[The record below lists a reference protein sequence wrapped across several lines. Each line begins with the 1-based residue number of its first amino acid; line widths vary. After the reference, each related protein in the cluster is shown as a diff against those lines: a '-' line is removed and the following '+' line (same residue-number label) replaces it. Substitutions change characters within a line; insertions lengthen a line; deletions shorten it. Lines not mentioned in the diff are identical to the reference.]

1 MQEYSIHRSQRRCQ
15 QTERAFAPGESYYS
29 VVLARGSELVR
40 LDLSRDVWNGP
51 PEGTVGWWLSRMP
64 TKAPGKPTPA
74 PASVL
79 IQTLETLLE
88 DPSKQEL
95 AYFLALILVRRRILV
110 EMDSGIEESD
120 ESSTPHPFLH
130 LTHNASNRDFD
141 VPICEPASDQLDLLQ
156 AALTELLF
164 CEA

>member
-15 QTERAFAPGESYYS
+15 QTDRAFVPGESYYS
-29 VVLARGSELVR
+29 VVLARGSELIR
-40 LDLSRDVWNGP
+40 MDLARDVWNGP

-74 PASVL
+74 PAAVL

-88 DPSKQEL
+88 DPSKQQL
-95 AYFLALILVRRRILV
+95 AYLLALILVRRRILV
-110 EMDSGIEESD
+110 ERNSGIEESD
-120 ESSTPHPFLH
+120 ESLTTHPFLH
-130 LTHNASNRDFD
+130 LTHNATNRDFD
-141 VPICEPASDQLDLLQ
+141 IAICEPTPEQLDLLQ
-156 AALTELLF
+156 AELTELLF

>member
-15 QTERAFAPGESYYS
+15 QSDRAFAPGESYYS
-29 VVLARGSELVR
+29 VVLARGIELVR

-51 PEGTVGWWLSRMP
+51 PEGAIGWWLSRMP

-79 IQTLETLLE
+79 LQALETLLE
-88 DPSKQEL
+88 DPSKPEL
-95 AYFLALILVRRRILV
+95 AYLLALILVRRRILI
-110 EMDSGIEESD
+110 EKDTGIEESD
-120 ESSTPHPFLH
+120 ESAVPQSFLH
-130 LTHNASNRDFD
+130 LTHNATNRDFD
-141 VPICEPASDQLDLLQ
+141 VPICEPSPDQLTQLQ
-156 AALTELLF
+156 DALTELLF

>member
-15 QTERAFAPGESYYS
+15 QTDRAFAPGESYYS

-40 LDLSRDVWNGP
+40 LDLSRDVWTGP
-51 PEGTVGWWLSRMP
+51 PVGTVGWWLSRMP
-64 TKAPGKPTPA
+64 TKALGKPTPA

-79 IQTLETLLE
+79 IQALETLVE
-88 DPSKQEL
+88 DPSQQEL
-95 AYFLALILVRRRILV
+95 AYLLALTLVRRRILI
-110 EMDSGIEESD
+110 ERDSGIQESD
-120 ESSTPHPFLH
+120 ESPSPHPFLH
-130 LTHNASNRDFD
+130 LTHNATNRDFD
-141 VPICEPASDQLDLLQ
+141 IPICEPAADQLDLLQ